1 MSMQNSICFGSVV
14 RPLGGGLGLISH
26 WASCLRMFLFH
37 LVYLNRRLSANSIDL
52 NH

>member
-26 WASCLRMFLFH
+26 WASCLKMFLFD
-37 LVYLNRRLSANSIDL
+37 LEVLNTPLPVHTIGYVP
-52 NH
+52 